1 MVTYFVTS
9 GRCTRRIQ
17 STLKRVLLV
26 NPKSILYLGHL
37 YNFHRWR
44 GEKLQSQGTPHLLQ
58 KQSDVSKGNCF
69 VVGSLEVWGS
79 FLLVKFV
86 HVSYYHGLSP
96 CAVKMETLGTATT
109 PGDTS
114 TWEGAA
120 LLMER
125 MATQNLCRLWDLWL
139 SNNLRYMKVLF
150 FELLWCIY
158 WKTSL

>member
-1 MVTYFVTS
+1 MTYFVTS

-26 NPKSILYLGHL
+26 SPKSILYLGHL

-114 TWEGAA
+114 NLGGSCFVDGKNGNTESLQA
-120 LLMER
+120 LR
-125 MATQNLCRLWDLWL
+125 
-139 SNNLRYMKVLF
+139 
-150 FELLWCIY
+150 
-158 WKTSL
+158 SLVI